1 MTENIFGSF
10 FESSQ
15 RKKTKAT
22 KATRTPKQLPQKRRR
37 EPTNFSLKNDEG
49 GTAKRQKNTN
59 KIKRQI
65 FSRTAKDSGS
75 QQHDTNAQLNEEELR
90 KELRKI
96 MNNGGLYDDDQNGE
110 DDSVI
115 DDLSSSLVDDDDDND
130 HESSDGSTRKSFP
143 SEASKLSSSPNEN
156 KNSNKIDEIDTKS
169 KRKRRSERTIF
180 VGNLPLEITKLK
192 LIELFKSCGKIFDV
206 RLLPQVIQGK
216 QTCVGFIE
224 FKSVT
229 SAQKA
234 LEMHG
239 TSVMGQ
245 RVQVR
250 IANHKKTQEKELT
263 NEQKVFTLYVKNLD
277 FSTTEE
283 TLRNIFGKCGDIQ
296 SIRLPIFPDSRK
308 PRGYGFID
316 FKEETALRNALRLN
330 RIEVNGRQLL
340 LEISKPQ
347 TKTKTSGSQPQK

>member
-65 FSRTAKDSGS
+65 FSRTKDSGS

-115 DDLSSSLVDDDDDND
+115 DDLSS
-130 HESSDGSTRKSFP
+130 R
-143 SEASKLSSSPNEN
+143 
-156 KNSNKIDEIDTKS
+156 
-169 KRKRRSERTIF
+169 
-180 VGNLPLEITKLK
+180 
-192 LIELFKSCGKIFDV
+192 
-206 RLLPQVIQGK
+206 
-216 QTCVGFIE
+216 
-224 FKSVT
+224 
-229 SAQKA
+229 
-234 LEMHG
+234 
-239 TSVMGQ
+239 
-245 RVQVR
+245 
-250 IANHKKTQEKELT
+250 
-263 NEQKVFTLYVKNLD
+263 
-277 FSTTEE
+277 
-283 TLRNIFGKCGDIQ
+283 
-296 SIRLPIFPDSRK
+296 
-308 PRGYGFID
+308 
-316 FKEETALRNALRLN
+316 
-330 RIEVNGRQLL
+330 
-340 LEISKPQ
+340 
-347 TKTKTSGSQPQK
+347 